1 MKNRIQGINL
11 NILRLISDFNL
22 SLKKYLLLGYTE
34 NMLNGEIG
42 NISVDISVNNN
53 TNFKKN
59 LDSFYLHYKG
69 WIRPKSHL
77 TLLSL

>member
-34 NMLNGEIG
+34 IMLNGEIG

-53 TNFKKN
+53 TNF
-59 LDSFYLHYKG
+59 
-69 WIRPKSHL
+69 
-77 TLLSL
+77 